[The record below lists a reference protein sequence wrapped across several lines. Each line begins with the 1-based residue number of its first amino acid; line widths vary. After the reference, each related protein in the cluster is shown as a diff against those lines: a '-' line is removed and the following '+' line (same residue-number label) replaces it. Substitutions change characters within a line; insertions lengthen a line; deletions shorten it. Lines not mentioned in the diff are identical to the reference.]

1 VKTARFLVL
10 FLAGIL
16 LANSALAQTPI
27 VLQGVQDGSYVLTV
41 KGGQVTITPAI
52 VVTPGGPVIP
62 VPPVPPVVP
71 PTPSTKSDQIKAA
84 AVAVS
89 DPQKATTATNL
100 ASLMGMIES
109 QINAGTIKDY
119 QTISATVNWMWDQI
133 TAGRVSNWKPV
144 KDLIGN
150 HLMAMAQE
158 GATPEEYSGYFADAA
173 DAISAAVPVSYEADE
188 DKLNINIAMLMQ
200 LFEFFIKYIL
210 PMIIK

>member
-1 VKTARFLVL
+1 MTPRKTAVA
-10 FLAGIL
+10 FLAIL
-16 LANSALAQTPI
+16 MVAQ
-27 VLQGVQDGSYVLTV
+27 V
-41 KGGQVTITPAI
+41 AI
-52 VVTPGGPVIP
+52 AQKSVVTVNQPGTYLVSVVNGQIAVEPINVVVIGPSP
-62 VPPVPPVVP
+62 VVPPVVP
-71 PTPSTKSDQIKAA
+71 PVIPPQPSTKAQQIQAA
-84 AVAVS
+84 AVAVT
-89 DPQKATTATNL
+89 DPQKATTAANL

-133 TAGRVSNWKPV
+133 TKGRESNWKPV
-144 KDLIGN
+144 KDLVGN